1 MSSLIESITGML
13 SGDTL
18 GRVSQQIGLPQDKA
32 KQVLPDIIAVITGAL
47 ASNASS
53 KKEAQLISAALV
65 KDHDG
70 SILDNIIDYIGSYQ
84 NGDGN
89 GILRHVLGNN
99 RASVESLLSKKT
111 GLDINSIANLLTMAA
126 PLIMGIIG
134 KAQKQQNLDL
144 DSLTNLLKN
153 EQSQAKTIAPD
164 AIDILNKQLKSQAPA
179 KKQIPDQK
187 KVEKKVENKVKSRVD
202 NKPTI
207 KDIRQVKVPQ
217 DVFDIAGSRLQSN
230 PNKYKGVNF
239 KCQFDISGSNG
250 GQWYVLINDE
260 KKAVNKGKIDNPIST
275 VIMKDQDFIKL
286 VLGKLNAPI
295 AMLTGDIRI
304 NGDVNHVIKLAE
316 TLLS

>member
-1 MSSLIESITGML
+1 MSSLIESIAGML

-70 SILDNIIDYIGSYQ
+70 SILNNIIDYIGSYK

-89 GILRHVLGNN
+89 GILGHVLGNN

-179 KKQIPDQK
+179 KKQIPKQK
-187 KVEKKVENKVKSRVD
+187 KVEKKVENKAESKV
-202 NKPTI
+202 TI

-239 KCQFDISGSNG
+239 RCQFDISGSNG

-295 AMLTGDIRI
+295 AMLTGDIQI